1 MTRANFPILMISCAA
16 LALSACTTTTGT
28 VGQTNSNQKAVT
40 GATVGA
46 VTGALAGRAIAGS
59 SSPEDR
65 RKSVILGAVT
75 GAAVGGVIGNQLDKQ
90 EAELRQSLGNS
101 ATIQNTGER
110 LIVTMS
116 QDILFATDSAD
127 LRAGLVDELRS
138 VGSSLLSYPN
148 TTVQVVGHTDNTGDA
163 SYNQNLSQRRAQSV
177 SNVLLGQGVPS
188 SRIRTIG
195 RGEDAPISSNLTP
208 EGRAQNRRVEII
220 IIPTS

>member
-1 MTRANFPILMISCAA
+1 MTRANFPILMMSCAA
-16 LALSACTTTTGT
+16 LALSACTTGP
-28 VGQTNSNQKAVT
+28 VVQQENPNQRTVT
-40 GATVGA
+40 GAAIGA

-90 EAELRQSLGNS
+90 EAELRQTLGSS
-101 ATIQNTGER
+101 ATIQNTGDS

-127 LRAGLVDELRS
+127 LRPGLIDELRS
-138 VGSSLLSYPN
+138 VGTNLQAYPD
-148 TTVQVVGHTDNTGDA
+148 TTVQVIGHTDNTGDA
-163 SYNQNLSQRRAQSV
+163 GYNQNLSQRRAQSV
-177 SNVLLGQGVPS
+177 TNVLVSQGVAS
-188 SRIRTIG
+188 YRVQSIG
-195 RGEDAPISSNLTP
+195 RGEDAPIASNLTP

-220 IIPTS
+220 IVPTS